1 MKFLSVILLLCV
13 LFGCNTQKEV
23 EQEEVELSEQEE
35 VELSEQEEVELS
47 EQEEVELSEQEEVEL
62 SEQEEV
68 EFTEISLP
76 TLIND
81 VVDGGLFYEEK
92 HIKIR
97 AIVKEMGSISMMLET
112 HRQAIFFYVL
122 PKVLPKDA
130 EELSKMSEES
140 AKKYKV
146 GESYTFKLYVRDINY
161 TVNYRTRLTSANW
174 HIHTLL
180 FE

>member
-1 MKFLSVILLLCV
+1 MLLCV

-23 EQEEVELSEQEE
+23 EEKKVELSEEKE
-35 VELSEQEEVELS
+35 VALAEQEEVAL
-47 EQEEVELSEQEEVEL
+47 V
-62 SEQEEV
+62 EQEEV
-68 EFTEISLP
+68 EFTEISLA

-81 VVDGGLFYEEK
+81 VVNGGLFYEEK

-97 AIVKEMGSISMMLET
+97 AVVKETGLFNMMLET
-112 HRQAIFFYVL
+112 HRPKVFVHVL
-122 PKVLPKDA
+122 PNDFPKDA
-130 EELSKMSEES
+130 EELSKRLEDS

-146 GESYTFKLYVRDINY
+146 GEAYTFKLYVRDINY
-161 TVNYRTRLTSANW
+161 TINW

>member
-23 EQEEVELSEQEE
+23 EHKK
-35 VELSEQEEVELS
+35 
-47 EQEEVELSEQEEVEL
+47 
-62 SEQEEV
+62 V

-81 VVDGGLFYEEK
+81 VVNGGLFYEEK

-97 AIVKEMGSISMMLET
+97 AVVKEYSLVGMQLET
-112 HRQAIFFYVL
+112 HRSNVFIYV
-122 PKVLPKDA
+122 PPN
-130 EELSKMSEES
+130 MSNE
-140 AKKYKV
+140 YKG
-146 GESYTFKLYVRDINY
+146 GESYTFKLYVHNIDY
-161 TVNYRTRLTSANW
+161 TLFTGRPPNW

-180 FE
+180 SE